1 MSSGTTARA
10 PSFLPHFLVSAKYST
25 RMSAATRVV
34 NLKIISDSICPWC
47 LIGTMELRKAL
58 ARAQANNLPLQIR
71 LEYRPY
77 QIDPTLSE
85 DKVLDRIDRFRSK
98 FGDRVHA
105 IHANIS
111 ARAKPFGLN
120 LNFTGTVRQTTPS
133 HRMLMKAYNEGGQDA
148 QQALL
153 TEILRG
159 HHELAQDIGDPEILG
174 SYAEKTGLMSKT
186 EAIAFL
192 ATDELKKEVADGIQ
206 EAREMGVTGV
216 PFTVIEGKWAISGGQ
231 PSEVFYQLLERLA
244 KDSDL

>member
-1 MSSGTTARA
+1 MN
-10 PSFLPHFLVSAKYST
+10 
-25 RMSAATRVV
+25 AAARVV
-34 NLKIISDSICPWC
+34 NLKVISDSICPWC

-77 QIDPTLSE
+77 QLDPTLPE
-85 DKVLDRIDRFRSK
+85 DEGLDRIERYRSK
-98 FGDRVHA
+98 FGDRIHA
-105 IHANIS
+105 IHTNIS
-111 ARAKPFGLN
+111 ARAKLLGLN

-133 HRMLMKAYNEGGQDA
+133 HRMLMKAYDKGGQDA

-159 HHELAQDIGDPEILG
+159 YHEHAQDIGDPEVLG
-174 SYAEKTGLMSKT
+174 GYAEKTGLMSKA
-186 EAIAFL
+186 EAISFL

-206 EAREMGVTGV
+206 EARDMGVTGV
-216 PFTVIEGKWAISGGQ
+216 PFTVIDGKWAISGGQ

-244 KDSDL
+244 NERGL